1 MSGLTEEDITRFDV
15 AFYDE
20 SIGDGVLAPEIVQ
33 EWMRNLGVSLPASAF
48 KDLVHRFNANDI
60 NMSQLLESLAR
71 FIPTTTSDENLR
83 IAFKAFDTDRSGSV
97 SRQELKSM
105 LEKLDHRPTNAE
117 VEEILNAV
125 DANGDGEID
134 YDEFVKLMS

>member
-48 KDLVHRFNANDI
+48 KVWPQADVP
-60 NMSQLLESLAR
+60 SL
-71 FIPTTTSDENLR
+71 SLH
-83 IAFKAFDTDRSGSV
+83 V
-97 SRQELKSM
+97 
-105 LEKLDHRPTNAE
+105 
-117 VEEILNAV
+117 
-125 DANGDGEID
+125 
-134 YDEFVKLMS
+134 